1 MTNRPRT
8 VLLGRQG
15 AGKGTQAARLAT
27 HYGVPHLSTG
37 DIFRDAIKKESP
49 LGLAAAG
56 FMDRGELIPDDV
68 VLGVIRD
75 LFAAGD
81 VADGFVFDGF
91 PRTAA
96 QGRELGVILETHGV
110 ALDLVID
117 LEVSTE
123 IVLHR
128 LAGRRVCT
136 GCGATYHVDAP
147 PTQPWVCDGCGG
159 AVVQREDDTEAAIAR
174 RLELYEVET
183 APLSD
188 FYRQLGLLV
197 TVDGVGSAEEVSGRL
212 VAAVDAA
219 MDGQSAAAG

>member
-1 MTNRPRT
+1 MTNRPRM

-15 AGKGTQAARLAT
+15 AGKGTQAGRIAS

-37 DIFRDAIKKESP
+37 DIFRDAAKKGTP
-49 LGLAAAG
+49 LGLQAAG
-56 FMDRGELIPDDV
+56 YMERGELIPDDV

-75 LFAAGD
+75 LFDSGEI
-81 VADGFVFDGF
+81 ADGFVFDGF

-96 QGRELGVILETHGV
+96 QGRELSAILEAHGL
-110 ALDLVID
+110 ALDIVVD
-117 LEVSTE
+117 LDVSTE

-147 PTQPWVCDGCGG
+147 PTHPWVCDNCGG
-159 AVVQREDDTEAAIAR
+159 TVVQREDDTEAAIAR
-174 RLELYEVET
+174 RLELYEAET

-197 TVDGVGSAEEVSGRL
+197 SVDGVGTTDEVSARL
-212 VAAVDAA
+212 IDAIDAA
-219 MDGQSAAAG
+219 LAGPSAAAG